1 DSTNIKVSRPAEEPG
16 SHGRQARRGRVHFNP
31 DHLLN
36 HTDDITIERGTD
48 GESIDIQLGFLQ
60 VGHVYEIMLP
70 ALRHQLGQN
79 PVSNSRSQV
88 KLLSCCNGSDGDQ
101 FVFQLFAQ
109 TEGLMLA
116 TVLLKSSTT
125 DQMLIVR
132 FHGRVLGKLMGTPGL
147 KNGVRSVAIREPD
160 AAVEEASD
168 SEL

>member
-1 DSTNIKVSRPAEEPG
+1 PLKN
-16 SHGRQARRGRVHFNP
+16 QAAMADKQGGGRVHFNP

>member
-1 DSTNIKVSRPAEEPG
+1 KN
-16 SHGRQARRGRVHFNP
+16 QAAMADKQGGGRVHFNP

-60 VGHVYEIMLP
+60 VGHVYEIILP
-70 ALRHQLGQN
+70 ALHHQLGQN